1 MERFFGR
8 TGQTT
13 DDNSST
19 KPKEARV
26 NAPNITWSH
35 TWSFDESRDA
45 LSESFFANIPNEIL
59 LRIFQL
65 FSVRDLCSISSVCR
79 LFKMIADQ
87 DEIWKLKYDTS
98 TKIYSKSC
106 KQIYM
111 DWMYEKSLRN
121 IELRSI
127 HRQYRTACIRCAQ
140 PSYPVRPSKEQ
151 KFESIAGFTKH
162 LNSSADM
169 TIELLVNI
177 DTTAREL
184 IQLLEKASKFQE
196 QWQQAPILKQMIT
209 RYYRFMRL
217 KASHPTNILLIPTM
231 DIEIVWQTH
240 LLRPEMYQADCLRL
254 FRRIIDHS
262 LLITDIQKMLKDQ
275 AFQDTCQLYEKT
287 YGEHYCTLSP
297 DNDQQES
304 ASDMNRRSKPNYTY
318 WDKTQ
323 CKFSTKSAKD
333 YENPFS
339 FTESDIILDM
349 NWLDSC
355 KQFMRNALEKISG
368 EAYDLDEC
376 FDIDLGEG
384 AMKRLKKSYERFL
397 YMAAKYPLENSNGFV
412 PPTYAI
418 DIIWHSH
425 MQEPLNYR
433 ADCIRLVGYVVN
445 HAPWPMIEDNIMKK
459 TSDRSDDMWK
469 KEFQSDI
476 ETDHLYNTIDH
487 DADWMD

>member
-1 MERFFGR
+1 MKRSFDE
-8 TGQTT
+8 TDQTT

-19 KPKEARV
+19 KPKEAVV

-35 TWSFDESRDA
+35 TWSFNESRDA

-65 FSVRDLCSISSVCR
+65 LSVRDLCSISSVCR
-79 LFKMIADQ
+79 LFKMITDQ
-87 DEIWKLKYDTS
+87 DEIWKFKYNTS

-111 DWMYEKSLRN
+111 DWIYEKSLRN

-127 HRQYRTACIRCAQ
+127 YRRCRTACIRCA
-140 PSYPVRPSKEQ
+140 PPLYPVRPSTEER
-151 KFESIAGFTKH
+151 FESIAGFTEH
-162 LNSSADM
+162 PNSSADM
-169 TIELLVNI
+169 TIELSVNI

-184 IQLLEKASKFQE
+184 VQLLEKASKCQE
-196 QWQQAPILKQMIT
+196 QWQEPPILKQMIT

-217 KASHPTNILLIPTM
+217 KASHPINILLIPTM

-254 FRRIIDHS
+254 FRRVIDHS
-262 LLITDIQKMLKDQ
+262 LLIIDIQQMLKDQ

-287 YGEHYCTLSP
+287 YGEHYCTLP
-297 DNDQQES
+297 ADNDKQES
-304 ASDMNRRSKPNYTY
+304 ASNMNRRSKPNYTY

-323 CKFSTKSAKD
+323 CKFSTQPPKD

-349 NWLDSC
+349 SWLDSC
-355 KQFMRNALEKISG
+355 KQFMRNALENISG
-368 EAYDLDEC
+368 AAYNPDGR
-376 FDIDLGEG
+376 FDIDLGKG

-397 YMAAKYPLENSNGFV
+397 YMAAKYPLEKSNSFV
-412 PPTYAI
+412 PPTYA
-418 DIIWHSH
+418 
-425 MQEPLNYR
+425 
-433 ADCIRLVGYVVN
+433 VN
-445 HAPWPMIEDNIMKK
+445 P
-459 TSDRSDDMWK
+459 
-469 KEFQSDI
+469 
-476 ETDHLYNTIDH
+476 Y
-487 DADWMD
+487 